1 MTSRHSGS
9 NIGSDARIAGIEV
22 GLPTSIAEVTVDWM
36 TTVLRTSGAIAAPT
50 TVVAVDAEPFAVGVG
65 LLSQLFRATLGYDG
79 GAGPESVIVKFPTD
93 IEHQRAIADAFNIY
107 AREVTAYTAIVPRT
121 ALRTPTIH
129 AALIASDASN
139 CCLVM
144 EDLSGLDRADLD
156 AGATWEQAITAVDA
170 LANYHASFFGS
181 DELPALSDPFIT
193 FENPI
198 HGAALPGVHAA
209 GWPATKEHAPDLLTP
224 EVIAFGDRWA
234 ELLPKMLGVA
244 AHAPTLLHGD
254 WRTDNMFF
262 DDDGDV
268 VIFDF
273 QISAIGNGAY
283 DLAYFISQSLERS
296 ERRGREREI
305 VQRYVDQLATHGVD
319 RNVDD
324 VMSQVRALSAFC
336 LMYGVASFP
345 QYTELPPESQAM
357 TRQLMRRAV
366 ETITDLDGI
375 AAVDAL

>member
-1 MTSRHSGS
+1 MTRPDTPGE
-9 NIGSDARIAGIEV
+9 GGRIAGNEV
-22 GLPTSIAEVTVDWM
+22 GLPASIAAIDAAWM
-36 TTVLRTSGAIAAPT
+36 TTVLRTSGALSDASSVT
-50 TVVAVDAEPFAVGVG
+50 TLDVEPFAVGVG
-65 LLSQLFRATLGYDG
+65 LLSQLYRARLGYDG
-79 GAGPESVIVKFPTD
+79 AAGPATVIVKFPTD

-107 AREVTAYTAIVPRT
+107 AREVTAYTTIVPRT
-121 ALRTPTIH
+121 SLRTPLIH
-129 AALIASDASN
+129 AAMIADDASN
-139 CCLVM
+139 CCIVM
-144 EDLSGLDRADLD
+144 EDLSELSRADLD
-156 AGATWEQAITAVDA
+156 AGATWDQAITAVDA
-170 LANYHASFFGS
+170 LAAYHASFFGS
-181 DELPALSDPFIT
+181 DELSTLSDPFIT
-193 FENPI
+193 FEHPV
-198 HGAALPGVHAA
+198 HAAALPGVHAA

-234 ELLPKMLGVA
+234 ELLPKMLDVA
-244 AHAPTLLHGD
+244 SQAPSMLHGD

-262 DDDGDV
+262 DDNGDV

-305 VQRYVDQLATHGVD
+305 VQRYVEQLAHHGVHRD
-319 RNVDD
+319 VDD

-336 LMYGVASFP
+336 LMYGFASFP

-375 AAVDAL
+375 AAVAAL